1 MIILVLNCGSSS
13 LKYQILDMKSE
24 NDYSLLAKGLVER
37 IGQDNGDIS
46 HRVTGKDKYEVS
58 LPIPNHTEGIKNVL
72 DLLIDPLHGV
82 IKSLSDINAVG
93 HRVAHGGDLF
103 KKSEIIHSEVIEGI
117 EKCCVLAPLHN
128 PANLL
133 GIKAVRALMSEVPQ
147 VAVFDTS
154 FHQTMPEK
162 AYMYGI
168 PYEYYVRDKVRRYGF
183 HGTSHKFVAQKAAKL
198 AGLDFGNPKSVTCH
212 LGNGSSITAILNG
225 ESVDTSM
232 GFTPVEGVI
241 MGTRCSNID
250 AGILTYLE
258 TKYEMDAKGI
268 NSLINKK
275 SGFLG
280 VSGLSSD
287 ARDVENAAEEGHG
300 RAILTL
306 DMFRYDVLKYIGA
319 YAAAMNGVDLVV
331 FTGGIGENDPVSR
344 EAICKDLAYLGVDFN
359 SDINKGLRGKDVILT
374 KDGSKVKVATV
385 TTNEELVIAKDT
397 MNLVLEDTK

>member
-1 MIILVLNCGSSS
+1 M
-13 LKYQILDMKSE
+13 
-24 NDYSLLAKGLVER
+24 
-37 IGQDNGDIS
+37 
-46 HRVTGKDKYEVS
+46 
-58 LPIPNHTEGIKNVL
+58 
-72 DLLIDPLHGV
+72 
-82 IKSLSDINAVG
+82 
-93 HRVAHGGDLF
+93 LF
-103 KKSEIIHSEVIEGI
+103 RS
-117 EKCCVLAPLHN
+117 
-128 PANLL
+128 
-133 GIKAVRALMSEVPQ
+133 
-147 VAVFDTS
+147 
-154 FHQTMPEK
+154 
-162 AYMYGI
+162 
-168 PYEYYVRDKVRRYGF
+168 RRYGF

-198 AGLDFGNPKSVTCH
+198 AGLDFGNSKIATCH

-241 MGTRCSNID
+241 MGTRCGNID

>member
-13 LKYQILDMKSE
+13 LKYQVLDMKSE
-24 NDYSLLAKGLVER
+24 SDYSLLAKGLVER
-37 IGQDNGDIS
+37 IGQEAGDIS
-46 HRVTGKDKYEVS
+46 HRVTGKDKYEIR

-117 EKCCVLAPLHN
+117 EKCCELAPLHN

-133 GIKAVRALMSEVPQ
+133 GIKAIRSLMPEVPQ

-154 FHQTMPEK
+154 FHQTMPDK
-162 AYMYGI
+162 AFMYGI

-198 AGLDFGNPKSVTCH
+198 AGLDFDNSKIITCH
-212 LGNGSSITAILNG
+212 LGNGSSIAAVLNG
-225 ESVDTSM
+225 KSVDTSM
-232 GFTPVEGVI
+232 GFTPVEGVL
-241 MGTRCSNID
+241 MGTRCGNVD
-250 AGILTYLE
+250 AGILTYLAA
-258 TKYEMDAKGI
+258 KYEMSGDDI
-268 NSLINKK
+268 NALINKQ

-306 DMFRYDVLKYIGA
+306 DIFRYGVLKYIGA
-319 YAAAMNGVDLVV
+319 YAAAMNGVDLIV

-344 EAICKDLAYLGVDFN
+344 EEICKNLSYLGVNFDAGVN
-359 SDINKGLRGKDVILT
+359 AGLRGKDVILT
-374 KDGSKVKVATV
+374 KADSKVKVATV
-385 TTNEELVIAKDT
+385 TTNEELVIAKET
-397 MNLVLEDTK
+397 MFLVK